1 MGAIQQQIV
10 NHMLQ
15 KYPKLQYEDTQV
27 SKLLSEYQT
36 DVSVGNI
43 GTFLRSRGINRNM
56 MLINM
61 VVSYNGGDYMELV
74 ERTSNY
80 NIGNSNFNRIGLT
93 VAFKG
98 GMLEVFG
105 AIS

>member
-1 MGAIQQQIV
+1 MR
-10 NHMLQ
+10 
-15 KYPKLQYEDTQV
+15 T
-27 SKLLSEYQT
+27 
-36 DVSVGNI
+36 
-43 GTFLRSRGINRNM
+43 RGVNRNM

-61 VVSYNGGDYMELV
+61 VVSYNGGDYMPLV

-80 NIGNSNFNRIGLT
+80 NLGNANFSKVGLT
-93 VAFKG
+93 VAFKA